1 MRAGVLSLLTLIG
14 VLAAQIGPLAA
25 ADAELEVPRMTIK
38 LPGGSI
44 SSLSVSAT
52 VYVDEAL
59 APQLKQ
65 QMGMV
70 RQEVFTSAFESFVGR
85 RSKGFAGIDATLL
98 QERIAM
104 GLTAQF
110 GTAAGLRVLFREL
123 STQ

>member
-1 MRAGVLSLLTLIG
+1 MKAVALAMVMLIFG
-14 VLAAQIGPLAA
+14 LAVQVAPLAA

-59 APQLKQ
+59 APQMKQ
-65 QMGMV
+65 QMGAI
-70 RQEVFTSAFESFVGR
+70 RQEVFSSAFESFIGR
-85 RSKGFAGIDATLL
+85 RSRGYSGIDATLL

-110 GTAAGLRVLFREL
+110 GPAPGLRVLFREL

>member
-1 MRAGVLSLLTLIG
+1 MRTCVLAILTLIG
-14 VLAAQIGPLAA
+14 GLAAQVEPLVA
-25 ADAELEVPRMTIK
+25 ADAELEVPRITIK

-59 APQLKQ
+59 APQLRQ

-70 RQEVFTSAFESFVGR
+70 RHEVFTSAFESFIGR

-104 GLTAQF
+104 GLTAQL